1 MSVLT
6 GCGGCSCSEGYKSK
20 QEVSVVIWK
29 FQRISLARL
38 TPGSSVVVCNRINQ
52 GDQKKVH
59 FITSPDK
66 TSQDKQATAALGTG
80 SRHSHHTHL
89 DSALHIMPLLQQ
101 CVINSLFCPLLA
113 SEINV

>member
-20 QEVSVVIWK
+20 QEVSGVIWK

-52 GDQKKVH
+52 GDQKKKKVH

-66 TSQDKQATAALGTG
+66 TSQDKKATAALGTG
-80 SRHSHHTHL
+80 SHHTHL